1 MSNVISKEAALDHYF
16 EPQEEHPK
24 EYKPPGVEIRKG
36 DLTEWTVA
44 DAIVQQC
51 NCLAVRSHGLSARIA
66 DKYWWADVYHLR
78 RPERRRNLAV
88 PEDRA
93 KPGYIQ
99 IRRNPSGKKQ
109 MSLYFSLNM
118 ISD

>member
-1 MSNVISKEAALDHYF
+1 MSKEAALDHYF

-24 EYKPPGVEIRKG
+24 EYKPPGMEIRKG
-36 DLTEWTVA
+36 DLTEWTEA
-44 DAIVQQC
+44 DAIVHQC
-51 NCLAVRSHGLSARIA
+51 NCLAVRSHGLSPRIA

-99 IRRNPSGKKQ
+99 IRRNPTGKKQ